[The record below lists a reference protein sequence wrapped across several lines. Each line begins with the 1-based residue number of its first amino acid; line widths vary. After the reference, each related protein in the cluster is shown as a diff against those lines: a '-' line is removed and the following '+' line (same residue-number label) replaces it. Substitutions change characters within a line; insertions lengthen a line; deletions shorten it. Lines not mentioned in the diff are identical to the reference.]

1 MGPDVDK
8 IFHPIEDLDHS
19 VMFNQQKKRICISSE
34 QAVHAGTQ
42 HHNTST
48 SNEYK

>member
-19 VMFNQQKKRICISSE
+19 VMFNQKKKRNGISSE
-34 QAVHAGTQ
+34 QAVHAGTCT
-42 HHNTST
+42 NNNS
-48 SNEYK
+48 SFIFS